1 MKQINYTGSSKLI
14 ARIIDLLNKKAPLPL
29 NQQGE
34 VDWGT
39 DGKVLGTDGVGSTK
53 WVTASSGGG
62 NVDDVKVNGSS
73 VVDANKVANVTVP
86 TALSDLQDDST
97 HRVVTDTEKSTWS
110 GKQDALTAG
119 TNIQINGTTISA
131 TDTTYSDATQSIAGL
146 MSTTDK
152 TKLDGI
158 ANGAEV
164 NVQSD
169 WNEADS
175 TSDAYIANKPTIPAA
190 QIQSDWTQA
199 DNTQADYIKNKP
211 TIPTVNDAT
220 LTITQ
225 NGSPL
230 GTFTANASANVTIE
244 VPGGGGSGGH
254 TIEDTSGTDLPQEDN
269 LQFVGVYT
277 RDDSVNSR
285 TEVNIVRQM
294 TKAAMQALSSA
305 EKEGFIDTTDEDED
319 YIPISAED
327 VKYRGTDVESALDSI
342 NAQISGGSRTVT
354 TLVNEAVNIAASGSK
369 TYAALTATA
378 LQAYDE
384 IHFLANFGNV
394 FVNGSATKEQMQNI
408 TAYTSPANGRLWF
421 FASSLSASTE
431 YSFRIRA
438 DSNGLQIIN
447 GSASLTLNNLRIDGV
462 KYN

>member
-14 ARIIDLLNKKAPLPL
+14 ARIIDLLNKKAPMPL
-29 NQQGE
+29 DQQGN

-175 TSDAYIANKPTIPAA
+175 TSDAYIANKPTIP
-190 QIQSDWTQA
+190 
-199 DNTQADYIKNKP
+199 
-211 TIPTVNDAT
+211 TVNDAT

-225 NGSPL
+225 NGSSL

-254 TIEDTSGTDLPQEDN
+254 TIEDTSGADLPQEDN

-294 TKAAMQALSSA
+294 TKAAMEALSSA
-305 EKEGFIDTTDEDED
+305 EQEGFIDTTDEDDD

-327 VKYRGTDVESALDSI
+327 VKYGNTDVESALDSI

-354 TLVNEAVNIAASGSK
+354 TLVNETANIAVGSNK

-378 LQAYDE
+378 LSAYDE
-384 IHFLANFGNV
+384 IHFLVGYGNV
-394 FVNGSATKEQMQNI
+394 FINGTATKAEMAAV
-408 TAYTSPANGRLWF
+408 TAKTSPSNGRLHF
-421 FASSLSASTE
+421 YGGNVLSSGSEILN
-431 YSFRIRA
+431 YYFRVRA
-438 DSNGLQIIN
+438 DANGLNIIN
-447 GSASLTLNNLRIDGV
+447 GAIGSILETVLIQGI
-462 KYN
+462 KYNY